1 MDNQWTISESIALLL
16 SIVLALQIDLPSSN
30 KQGNESV
37 MVYVIIREHN
47 RPMVQ
52 TQESYTCNNQ
62 VKVNKM
68 KELAK

>member
-1 MDNQWTISESIALLL
+1 
-16 SIVLALQIDLPSSN
+16 
-30 KQGNESV
+30 